1 MRLRLEIRDLLL
13 ASWETDRESVERA
26 LPPELEPADV
36 EGRFLVTAVCLRARG
51 GRLGRLPVPPFSQL
65 NVRTYCTWEG
75 EPAVFFVR
83 AHVTPLGMGGAL
95 LGAPYRPSLLRLRK
109 GFARAPGLGF
119 SLRYELRGE
128 AEPGLLGGHQLGIFE
143 AGGLRAF
150 RVRRGPASWHAA
162 EPVRPGRSD
171 VLLAL
176 GFDVRGAPELLYAPE
191 TSFETDVPA
200 RRLAANRSARAPT
213 GEAGRIG

>member
-13 ASWETDRESVERA
+13 ASWETDQESVERA
-26 LPPELEPADV
+26 LPPQLEPADV

-83 AHVTPLGMGGAL
+83 SHVTPLGMGGAL
-95 LGAPYRPSLLRLRK
+95 LGAPYRPSLLRFRK
-109 GFARAPGLGF
+109 GLVSAPGLGF
-119 SLRYELRGE
+119 ALRYEVGGT
-128 AEPGLLGGHQLGIFE
+128 AEPGPLGRHELGIFE
-143 AGGLRAF
+143 AAGLRAI
-150 RVRRGPASWHAA
+150 RVQRGAASWCAA
-162 EPVRPGRSD
+162 EQVGEPRTD

-176 GFDVRGAPELLYAPE
+176 GFDVRGAAELLYTPE

-200 RRLAANRSARAPT
+200 RRLANRQ
-213 GEAGRIG
+213 

>member
-13 ASWETDRESVERA
+13 ASWETDRESVRRA

-83 AHVTPLGMGGAL
+83 SHVTPLGMGGAL
-95 LGAPYRPSLLRLRK
+95 LGAPYRPSLLRFRRASSALPDSASPCGTSSGRSRAGTPGTPRARHLRS
-109 GFARAPGLGF
+109 GGSPGLPCPAGTG
-119 SLRYELRGE
+119 LVARG
-128 AEPGLLGGHQLGIFE
+128 
-143 AGGLRAF
+143 R
-150 RVRRGPASWHAA
+150 
-162 EPVRPGRSD
+162 
-171 VLLAL
+171 
-176 GFDVRGAPELLYAPE
+176 
-191 TSFETDVPA
+191 
-200 RRLAANRSARAPT
+200 
-213 GEAGRIG
+213 AGRRSSFRRAAGARLRRPRACPSSSTRRRRPSKPTCLPAD

>member
-13 ASWETDRESVERA
+13 ASWETDRESVRRS

-36 EGRFLVTAVCLRARG
+36 DSRFLVTAVCMRVCG

-65 NVRTYCTWEG
+65 NVRTYCTWDG
-75 EPAVFFVR
+75 EPAVFFIR

-109 GFARAPGLGF
+109 GFVRAPGLGF

-128 AEPGLLGGHQLGIFE
+128 AEPGPLGRHELGIFE
-143 AGGLRAF
+143 AAGLRGFRVQRGSSPTAAATRTPYAGRAASGSGGLTTTYLTASRAWSVA
-150 RVRRGPASWHAA
+150 RSS
-162 EPVRPGRSD
+162 GR
-171 VLLAL
+171 
-176 GFDVRGAPELLYAPE
+176 
-191 TSFETDVPA
+191 
-200 RRLAANRSARAPT
+200 
-213 GEAGRIG
+213 